1 VDCNIPELAR
11 KLEQAIGK
19 ARMPEA
25 AVPSRQNQVAGAA
38 EKILAAVVV
47 E

>member
-1 VDCNIPELAR
+1 
-11 KLEQAIGK
+11 
-19 ARMPEA
+19 MPEA